1 MLVKILV
8 AVGLVLSGL
17 AVVVATRPAA
27 FRVAR
32 SITIDAPPEV
42 PFALVNDFH
51 EWPVWSPYEKLDPAV
66 TRTFEGPRSGTG
78 AVYAY
83 SGNDKV
89 GTGRIT
95 LEKSA
100 APSSIALRLD
110 FIKPFT
116 VTNRGSFTFEPQGP
130 GTKVT
135 WAMEGRN
142 NFVFKAFSL
151 LMDMDKLVG
160 TEFERGLAAMK
171 SAAEQRT
178 ASNGHVAAVV
188 H

>member
-1 MLVKILV
+1 MLLKILV
-8 AVGLVLSGL
+8 GVGLLVSVL

-32 SITIDAPPEV
+32 SIAIDAPPEYA
-42 PFALVNDFH
+42 FSLVNDFH
-51 EWPVWSPYEKLDPAV
+51 EWPVWSPYEKLDPGV

-78 AVYAY
+78 AVYGY
-83 SGNDKV
+83 SGNSKV
-89 GTGRIT
+89 GAGRIT
-95 LEKSA
+95 LEKSV

-110 FIKPFT
+110 FIEPFA
-116 VTNRGSFTFEPQGP
+116 VTNRGSFTFEREGR

-142 NFVFKAFSL
+142 NFLFKAFSL
-151 LMDMDKLVG
+151 VMDMDKLVG
-160 TEFERGLAAMK
+160 AEFERGLAAMK
-171 SAAEQRT
+171 TAAEKAS
-178 ASNGHVAAVV
+178 ASNGRVAVV